1 MKGQI
6 ADLFASL
13 TIRYWSGTRITFY
26 EGFQNLVENGL
37 GPNDAL
43 KELNKIWS
51 NGGRKPDEPLAIFTR
66 DLMVHLIDGMPLS
79 KALARWVPYEEAS
92 LIEAGGRGAR
102 ISQACDDVVRTIE
115 AQQQIRGAVATA
127 LAYPVFLLVPL
138 NTLLWM
144 VADKLIPQMAKL
156 SDPET
161 WSGSSYALYQLANL
175 VTNYGALIGGGL
187 LAAVIAI
194 TFSLS
199 RWTGALRMRIDGL
212 PIYSTYRMIHGST
225 FLLNMAV
232 MMRAGIGP
240 DEALKTMGEFANPW
254 LKERISAA
262 RHGLGTGVN
271 LGVALENTGHNFP
284 DKRAIQFI
292 RILAA
297 REGFPEAIN
306 RYSTRWLSTSIK
318 QLQRLAQIS
327 LAVGLIMI
335 GAVMG
340 LVVSGSQ
347 DMQNNVEKSATIKT
361 NR

>member
-1 MKGQI
+1 MKGQMS
-6 ADLFASL
+6 DLFAAL
-13 TIRYWSGTRITFY
+13 VIRHWSSTRITFY

-51 NGGRKPDEPLAIFTR
+51 NGGRKPNDPLAIFTR
-66 DLMVHLIDGMPLS
+66 DLMINLMDGMPLS

-92 LIEAGGRGAR
+92 LMEAGGRGAR
-102 ISQACDDVVRTIE
+102 LSQACDDVVRTIE
-115 AQQQIRGAVATA
+115 AQQQIRGAVITA
-127 LAYPVFLLVPL
+127 LAYPVLLLVPL
-138 NTLLWM
+138 STLMWM

-175 VTNYGALIGGGL
+175 VTNYGVLISSGIV
-187 LAAVIAI
+187 AAVVTV
-194 TFSLS
+194 TFSLG
-199 RWTGALRMRIDGL
+199 RWTGPLRMRIDGW

-225 FLLNMAV
+225 FLLNLSV
-232 MMRAGIGP
+232 MMRTGIGP

-271 LGVALENTGHNFP
+271 LGIALENTGHNFP
-284 DKRAIQFI
+284 DKKAIQFI
-292 RILAA
+292 RILAT
-297 REGFPEAIN
+297 RSGFPAAIN
-306 RYSTRWLSTSIK
+306 RYSNRWLTTSIK
-318 QLQRLAQIS
+318 RLQGVAKIS
-327 LAVGLIMI
+327 LATGLILI
-335 GAVMG
+335 GLVMG
-340 LVVSGSQ
+340 LVVSGTQ
-347 DMQNNVEKSATIKT
+347 DMQNNIEKSATTKT